1 MTLTRR
7 LHYWATQLFAPNRL
21 LTRKYTA
28 FKELLRHDKRSLELI
43 SDLEDIRHSGTLVD
57 TAAVAR
63 LTGALSWS
71 VGSLIRSLSS
81 MHPGFYRDLEQR
93 FFELEKALSA
103 TLPAFDEN
111 RDPPYTLSLIE
122 AADRPALAGGKAH
135 ALGRVLQATDLPLPR
150 GFVITTNAFNLFLA
164 HNDLRHRLDELL
176 AEVRFDEGDKRLREL
191 SGEMTGLIRQAE
203 VPEVLVDDIR
213 QRLAELRRL
222 PCSGPWALRSSAVSE
237 DGENSF
243 AGQYTSILG
252 VDDEDIP
259 AAYMDIIAGKYTPHA
274 ITYRV
279 RCGLADQEAGMAVIL
294 MEMIETRFSG
304 VMYSR
309 DVMPGEP
316 SSGCLAVYAVAGQ
329 GSSLVDGTKE
339 PSVYRFT
346 REKQDRPAPVQ
357 EDSAVPEVNS
367 LAPATAAMLAGW
379 GMRLE
384 QLFGSPQ
391 DIEWCEDMQGSCR
404 ILQCRPLQMTI
415 DDCPAGTEAPEAP
428 DPSRTIL
435 LSGGVTASAG
445 VGTGGIFILQ
455 NDTQLADVP
464 NGAVLVTATL
474 PPVLAGILERLRAV
488 VAEGGSRASHF
499 ASVARESGLPVI
511 SGMHGA
517 MQKLT
522 AGSIVTVDA
531 GRNEVYSGTP
541 WSNGHE
547 KSSGIAWNT
556 PFMNRLAALMEL
568 VSPLHLLD
576 PASPEFSPRY
586 CGSMHDLVR
595 FAHEKGMAEMFSL
608 VGPSGREMTGTR
620 QLVGELPL
628 TMNIL
633 DLGGGIVPEESQKKV
648 VGPEQIASPLMRACW
663 EGLSDPQV
671 TWDRGLAIL
680 DWEQADRHSG
690 GIMSLK
696 SAALGSYAVLA
707 RDYLHLVLRF
717 GYHFAVL
724 DTLGGEDPEA
734 NYIAFRF
741 KGGGGQYEN
750 RLLRVKLIERILAW
764 AGFTVR
770 TKGDLLDARFERRPV
785 DQIISRLTLLGI
797 LQGKCRML
805 DMALTEDGQIDT
817 MTESFK
823 AMLQHYVDP
832 SKRREQ

>member
-294 MEMIETRFSG
+294 MEMIESRFSG

-367 LAPATAAMLAGW
+367 LAPVTAAMLAGW

-415 DDCPAGTEAPEAP
+415 DDRPAGPEVPEAP
-428 DPSRTIL
+428 DLASIL
-435 LSGGVTASAG
+435 LSGGMTASAG
-445 VGTGGIFILQ
+445 VGSGHVFILQ

-522 AGSIVTVDA
+522 PGSIVTVDA

-576 PASPEFSPRY
+576 PASPEFSTRY

-608 VGPSGREMTGTR
+608 VSPSGREMTGTR